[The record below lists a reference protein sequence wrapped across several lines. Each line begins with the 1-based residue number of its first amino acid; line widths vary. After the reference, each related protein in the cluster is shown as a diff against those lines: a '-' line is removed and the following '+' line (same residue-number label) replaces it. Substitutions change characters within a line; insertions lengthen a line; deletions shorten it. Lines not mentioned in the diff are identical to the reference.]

1 MYSLSC
7 DEERIKNTQVLEHGN
22 SWGNVNLKRP
32 YIRTNKRILSR
43 EDELLKSKKKKT
55 AVVYDILLKESG
67 GPFQPRSLSSESR
80 DTKKILNRQAMLLE
94 KEKTNSEC
102 YKSINMLDEIILAQR
117 NPHNLVRTV
126 TITDNT

>member
-1 MYSLSC
+1 M
-7 DEERIKNTQVLEHGN
+7 
-22 SWGNVNLKRP
+22 
-32 YIRTNKRILSR
+32 
-43 EDELLKSKKKKT
+43 
-55 AVVYDILLKESG
+55 YDILLKESG
-67 GPFQPRSLSSESR
+67 GPFQSRSLSSESR